1 MGGGGEWPPMGDMVM
16 VAWCVAVV
24 AGWAGAVATLLIGHR
39 SADSTRMLEQ
49 GLLVFYQ
56 GCFNH

>member
-1 MGGGGEWPPMGDMVM
+1 MGDMVM